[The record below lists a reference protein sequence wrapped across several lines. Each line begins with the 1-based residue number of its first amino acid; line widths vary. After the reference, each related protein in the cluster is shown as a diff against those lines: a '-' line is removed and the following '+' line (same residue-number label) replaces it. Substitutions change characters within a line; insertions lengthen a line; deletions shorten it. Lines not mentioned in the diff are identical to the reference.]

1 MVVVAQRKE
10 EEEKHIVSR
19 ILKLREMLQ
28 SLCSL
33 CHICLLVCLRIMD
46 FHSKAAKKP
55 IQAMEM
61 RCYCKIQRISYKDYI
76 TNEKDRAKI
85 KQAIGPHKDHLTI
98 V

>member
-1 MVVVAQRKE
+1 MVVVAQRKEEE

-46 FHSKAAKKP
+46 SHSKAAKKP

-61 RCYCKIQRISYKDYI
+61 RCYCKIQRISYKDHMSYQ
-76 TNEKDRAKI
+76 RGCPC
-85 KQAIGPHKDHLTI
+85 QSDHTKT
-98 V
+98 VKY